1 MIHKFNFNLITLF
14 FFSSSINKFRGTWAS
29 LFTTLFLFL
38 LIHILKI
45 QNFIVLIFLFVIL
58 FYSFYAI
65 KSCLKDFKD
74 EDPQEIVIDEFLG
87 QSIPIILY
95 EFFHSNQSNSTT
107 ETLQIYFWF
116 FLLFRLFDGLKP
128 FPIDYIDKNFKNT
141 FGILFDDI
149 LAGFYVVISLI
160 LFMVGKTLFF
170 NEKIKSKNSTFIN
183 KKKIS
188 LSIAES
194 CTGGL
199 LSSTITSING
209 SSKIFK
215 MGLVTYSNQSKK
227 NLLKVPNKIIND
239 YGAVSSQC
247 CESMVNNL
255 KKISKCDIT
264 VAITGIAGP
273 TGGSKQKPIGLV
285 YIGIIKNKRVF
296 INKFHFLNK
305 GRFYIQKNAVVKTL
319 KLLLELI
326 K

>member
-14 FFSSSINKFRGTWAS
+14 FFSSSIKKFRGTWAS

-170 NEKIKSKNSTFIN
+170 
-183 KKKIS
+183 
-188 LSIAES
+188 
-194 CTGGL
+194 
-199 LSSTITSING
+199 
-209 SSKIFK
+209 
-215 MGLVTYSNQSKK
+215 
-227 NLLKVPNKIIND
+227 
-239 YGAVSSQC
+239 
-247 CESMVNNL
+247 
-255 KKISKCDIT
+255 
-264 VAITGIAGP
+264 
-273 TGGSKQKPIGLV
+273 
-285 YIGIIKNKRVF
+285 
-296 INKFHFLNK
+296 
-305 GRFYIQKNAVVKTL
+305 
-319 KLLLELI
+319 
-326 K
+326 

>member
-1 MIHKFNFNLITLF
+1 MMHKLNLNFITLF
-14 FFSSSINKFRGTWAS
+14 FFNSSIKKFHGTWAS

-87 QSIPIILY
+87 QSIPIISY

-107 ETLQIYFWF
+107 ETLQIYFLF

-149 LAGFYVVISLI
+149 LAGFYVIISLI

-170 NEKIKSKNSTFIN
+170 
-183 KKKIS
+183 
-188 LSIAES
+188 
-194 CTGGL
+194 
-199 LSSTITSING
+199 
-209 SSKIFK
+209 
-215 MGLVTYSNQSKK
+215 
-227 NLLKVPNKIIND
+227 
-239 YGAVSSQC
+239 
-247 CESMVNNL
+247 
-255 KKISKCDIT
+255 
-264 VAITGIAGP
+264 
-273 TGGSKQKPIGLV
+273 
-285 YIGIIKNKRVF
+285 
-296 INKFHFLNK
+296 
-305 GRFYIQKNAVVKTL
+305 
-319 KLLLELI
+319 
-326 K
+326 